1 MIVPLKRPKATALA
15 GYSALLEYP
24 DDNYRKRA
32 LEWRKSVEA
41 FYPGAGK
48 LLDQFC
54 DQIEK
59 MPLTELEEVFTRT
72 FDMAP
77 ICNPYISAH
86 LYGDENYER
95 GNLMA
100 GLIDRYSETGF
111 DYGKEMPDHLAVILR
126 FMPFATAEESD
137 ELVEFCL
144 VKPVGEMADNLRD
157 SDNPYGTLLLSLLE
171 VLNARS

>member
-15 GYSALLEYP
+15 GYSELLEYP
-24 DDNYRKRA
+24 DDSYRQRA
-32 LEWRKSVEA
+32 HDWRVSVES
-41 FYPGAGK
+41 FYPSAGK
-48 LLDQFC
+48 LLVEFC
-54 DQIEK
+54 QQIEE

-77 ICNPYISAH
+77 ICSPYISAH

-111 DYGKEMPDHLAVILR
+111 DYGREMPDHLAVILR
-126 FMPFATAEESD
+126 FIPFATAEESD

-144 VKPVGEMADNLRD
+144 KKPVAEMAESLRD
-157 SDNPYGTLLLSLLE
+157 SGNPYGTLLLSLAE